1 MKVVLEFKYS
11 KELKKIVPNTYS
23 NTSRIFIV
31 KEMTKKQLEKL
42 KEEMKDY
49 LVSSYILKK

>member
-11 KELKKIVPNTYS
+11 KKLKKIVPNSYS
-23 NTSRIFIV
+23 NATHIFIV
-31 KEMTKKQLEKL
+31 KSLTKKQLEKI

-49 LVSSYILKK
+49 LVSSFILKK